1 MNKTRDLPER
11 KAIRQGRHT
20 KSRSH
25 PDTQTAQQPF
35 NCSANQGAQHHAD
48 EETHP
53 REKAE
58 KTQRKQHAKT
68 VCILRQPQVTAKAD
82 PGAPGTTKQRP

>member
-58 KTQRKQHAKT
+58 KPSANNMPKLSAFCGNR
-68 VCILRQPQVTAKAD
+68 R
-82 PGAPGTTKQRP
+82 